1 MMKTIIRILF
11 IVILFNTEASAQL
24 VTFLQRGHI
33 QYERKINLHA
43 RMRKPAAGEDGG
55 WYESLKK
62 NTPQFLVTNFEYYF
76 DGNTSLYKPGVSEQV
91 NNPFVRESSNTVYTM
106 LDSSISIAQKQLFE
120 QSLVIKDSV
129 RRINW
134 KITSETRKIA
144 GFDCRRANAIILDS
158 VYVVAFYTDAIIPSG
173 GPESFTGLPGTI
185 LGVALPHEHITWF
198 ATKVVMEDVRKE
210 SLKPPTK
217 GKATNNKGAIEIVE
231 KATKDWGEGRNALL
245 KALML

>member
-1 MMKTIIRILF
+1 MKAIIRILF
-11 IVILFNTEASAQL
+11 IVILFNIEAKAQL

-43 RMRKPAAGEDGG
+43 RMWKPGAGEEDG
-55 WYESLKK
+55 WYDNMKK
-62 NTPQFLVTNFEYYF
+62 NTPQYLVTNFEYYF
-76 DGNTSLYKPGVSEQV
+76 DGNTSLYKPGVSSAP
-91 NNPFVRESSNTVYTM
+91 NSPFVRESSNTIYTM
-106 LDSSISIAQKQLFE
+106 LDSSKSIAQKQLFE
-120 QSLVIKDSV
+120 QSLLIKDSV
-129 RRINW
+129 RQINW

-144 GFDCRRANAIILDS
+144 GFDCRRANAIIMDS
-158 VYVVAFYTDAIIPSG
+158 IYVVAFYTDAIIPSG

-210 SLKPPTK
+210 TLKPPVK
-217 GKATNNKGAIEIVE
+217 GKVMSYKGVAEAIEKVAKNWGDE
-231 KATKDWGEGRNALL
+231 KNALL